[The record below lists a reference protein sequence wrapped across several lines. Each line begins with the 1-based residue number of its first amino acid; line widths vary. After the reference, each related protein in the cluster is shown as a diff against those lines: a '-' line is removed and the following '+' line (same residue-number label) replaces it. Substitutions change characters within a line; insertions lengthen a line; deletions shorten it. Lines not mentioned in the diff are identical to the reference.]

1 MKNKYKYK
9 VSVVVPCYKV
19 EKYISRCIESLINQT
34 LKDVQIICVNDG
46 SPDNTLSIL
55 KEYKEKIGENF
66 IIIDKKNEGVWKARV
81 DGIKSASGEYIAI
94 VDSDD
99 YVEANYLE
107 RLYST
112 AKNKSADIAICGFS
126 RIDNETGHVFS
137 KEMNNFE
144 GHDIYIDKNPEDVI
158 SINGALWNKLYKS
171 DIIKKVKLFEE
182 VPIVLEDMMMFLLI
196 LINVKKISFIN
207 DCLYNYMVREGSAI
221 STITKEQQKISEN
234 AMIALRKMYEES
246 NEELI
251 EVIDSLAFLHFGIS
265 LMFRLSY
272 SPEIDMK
279 EELKKN
285 RLYLD
290 NNFPYWNKTKFL
302 SIIYCLS
309 HRGRNLKVAIMK
321 KVYTFH
327 ALKIFLKFYK
337 FMINKLKI
345 DIKW

>member
-1 MKNKYKYK
+1 
-9 VSVVVPCYKV
+9 
-19 EKYISRCIESLINQT
+19 
-34 LKDVQIICVNDG
+34 
-46 SPDNTLSIL
+46 
-55 KEYKEKIGENF
+55 
-66 IIIDKKNEGVWKARV
+66 
-81 DGIKSASGEYIAI
+81 
-94 VDSDD
+94 
-99 YVEANYLE
+99 
-107 RLYST
+107 
-112 AKNKSADIAICGFS
+112 
-126 RIDNETGHVFS
+126 
-137 KEMNNFE
+137 
-144 GHDIYIDKNPEDVI
+144 
-158 SINGALWNKLYKS
+158 
-171 DIIKKVKLFEE
+171 
-182 VPIVLEDMMMFLLI
+182 MFLLI
-196 LINVKKISFIN
+196 LINVKKTSFIN

-309 HRGRNLKVAIMK
+309 HRGRNLKVAIMR